1 MIKNH
6 IIYTNFLDYQFTLKK
21 AQGSFLWTKEGKK
34 LIDFT
39 SGWNVANLGWNDPEI
54 IQAVIKQAKKNT
66 FTSMWIG
73 EEAQINFAKVFIRY
87 LPDGL
92 NVFCR
97 VTGGTEANEKALI
110 LARSL
115 TGRKKVIGFRDTYHG
130 QSFGTMSIGYRPE
143 YVQEIAPLV
152 PEFIQ
157 MKFPSTYLTQKSE
170 EETLNDFLEL
180 LEQNLTS
187 RDVAAVVTEAG
198 IITGWGSTHIAPRG
212 YLSEV
217 RRITKK
223 YGTLLILDEVGTG
236 FGRCGK
242 MFGWELE
249 NVTPDIMTFAKGL
262 TNGVAAMGAVAISDQ
277 FPEQEVAKAKTH
289 STFGWMPI
297 ACAAAIKVL
306 EIHNR
311 DQVWKT
317 AQDHGAWM
325 LKSLQQELNGNAF
338 ISQIVGIGMEFGV
351 TFVKDSKSRKPD
363 YVLAQRII
371 KRSFDQGLHLIF
383 GGEGNIQIMPALT
396 TPKKVLEKGIE
407 IFLDAVH
414 KVGKHA

>member
-1 MIKNH
+1 MTKNH
-6 IIYTNFLDYQFTLKK
+6 IIYTDFLDYQFTLRK
-21 AQGSFLWTKEGKK
+21 AKGSYLWTGGGKR

-39 SGWNVANLGWNDPEI
+39 SGWNVTNLGWNNPEVT
-54 IQAVIKQAKKNT
+54 QALIKQAKKNT

-73 EEAQINFAKVFIRY
+73 DEAQNIFARELSKY

-115 TGRKKVIGFRDTYHG
+115 TGRKKVIGLRDTYHG

-152 PEFIQ
+152 PQFIQ
-157 MKFPSTYLTQKSE
+157 MEFPSTYLTRKSE
-170 EETLNDFLEL
+170 EETLNGFLEL
-180 LEQNLTS
+180 LEQNLKS

-198 IITGWGSTHIAPRG
+198 IITGWGSTHVAPRG
-212 YLSEV
+212 YLREV

-249 NVTPDIMTFAKGL
+249 NVIPDIMTFAKGL
-262 TNGVAAMGAVAISDQ
+262 TNGVAAMGAVAISDK
-277 FPEQEVAKAKTH
+277 FPEQEVAKVKTH
-289 STFGWMPI
+289 STFGWMPV
-297 ACAAAIKVL
+297 ACAAATKAL

-317 AQDHGAWM
+317 AQEHGAWM
-325 LKSLQQELNGNAF
+325 LKTLQHELNGNAS
-338 ISQIVGIGMEFGV
+338 ISQIVGVGMELGV
-351 TFVKDSKSRKPD
+351 TFVEDSKTRKPND
-363 YVLAQRII
+363 VFAKLII
-371 KRSFDQGLHLIF
+371 KKAFDKGLHLIL
-383 GGEGNIQIMPALT
+383 GGDGNIQIMPPLT
-396 TPKKVLEKGIE
+396 TPKNVLEKGID
-407 IFLDAVH
+407 IFVDV
-414 KVGKHA
+414 VNNIQ

>member
-1 MIKNH
+1 MTKNH
-6 IIYTNFLDYQFTLKK
+6 IIYTNFLDYQFTLRK
-21 AQGSFLWTKEGKK
+21 AKGSYLWTSVGKR

-39 SGWNVANLGWNDPEI
+39 SGWNVTNLGWNHPEVT
-54 IQAVIKQAKKNT
+54 QALIAQAKKNT
-66 FTSMWIG
+66 FTSMWISD
-73 EEAQINFAKVFIRY
+73 EAQIVFAREFSKY

-143 YVQEIAPLV
+143 YVQDIAPLV
-152 PEFIQ
+152 PQFIQ
-157 MKFPSTYLTQKSE
+157 MEFPNTYLTQKSE
-170 EETLNDFLEL
+170 GETLNDFLER
-180 LEQNLTS
+180 LEQQLKA

-212 YLSEV
+212 YLREV
-217 RRITKK
+217 RKLTKE
-223 YGTLLILDEVGTG
+223 YGALLILDEVGTG

-249 NVTPDIMTFAKGL
+249 GVTPDIMTFAKGL

-297 ACAAAIKVL
+297 ACAAATKVL

-317 AQDHGAWM
+317 AQEHGVWM
-325 LKSLQQELNGNAF
+325 LKTLQQELNGNAS
-338 ISQIVGIGMEFGV
+338 IGQIVGIGMELGV
-351 TFVKDSKSRKPD
+351 TFVEDNETKKPNGAFAK
-363 YVLAQRII
+363 LII
-371 KRSFDQGLHLIF
+371 KKAFDQGLHLIL
-383 GGEGNIQIMPALT
+383 GEDGNIQIMPPLI

-414 KVGKHA
+414 KLDKLA